1 MCESTARRDS
11 ARRKRSAAGRAV
23 ARRDG
28 EHVEQSGGLF
38 SHKLLTNAPALARC
52 VHVVTVDTF
61 AFHKSLTNAPA
72 LTSSPR
78 GPLNVQPVLTRIR
91 IMKKEKKSLRES
103 LRHATTTCA
112 RDPCPTSTSAG
123 TPLSSLMREW
133 VYCAVRVVASRRRA
147 RACKQ

>member
-1 MCESTARRDS
+1 MASM
-11 ARRKRSAAGRAV
+11 
-23 ARRDG
+23 
-28 EHVEQSGGLF
+28 VERSGGLF

-103 LRHATTTCA
+103 LKA
-112 RDPCPTSTSAG
+112 RYNKVRPRS
-123 TPLSSLMREW
+123 LSDLH
-133 VYCAVRVVASRRRA
+133 
-147 RACKQ
+147 

>member
-38 SHKLLTNAPALARC
+38 SHKLLTNAPALARY
-52 VHVVTVDTF
+52 VRVVSVDAF
-61 AFHKSLTNAPA
+61 AFHKSLTHAPA
-72 LTSSPR
+72 LASSPR
-78 GPLNVQPVLTRIR
+78 GPLNVRPVLTR

-103 LRHATTTCA
+103 LKA
-112 RDPCPTSTSAG
+112 RYNKVRPRS
-123 TPLSSLMREW
+123 LSDLH
-133 VYCAVRVVASRRRA
+133 
-147 RACKQ
+147 